1 MATRA
6 DGGDETRAASV
17 QTLLDS
23 PVRREI
29 VDLLANL
36 PPESGDGG
44 ALPGLTASE
53 LAAKL
58 GLHVTTIRFHLDR
71 LVAGG
76 LVSSVLRAGQVGR
89 PRKVYRF
96 RPRTTAAT
104 GSGQAYRALA
114 ELLAES
120 WGSGGA
126 AESVSPEQA
135 GERWVLRHADL
146 LQGDV
151 LPAGTPGAWIG
162 KVGRTVDLLSR
173 WGYTPELRT
182 SDDGRTAELTL
193 LDCPFLPLA
202 ETNTDV
208 VCGVHRGLLRGAMKA
223 VGEPDT
229 EVSLH
234 PFVGPGRCLA
244 TLTRPHLPHPAELH
258 PAEPDPPSNLDE
270 ESTP

>member
-1 MATRA
+1 MATPVDA
-6 DGGDETRAASV
+6 GDKSRAASM
-17 QTLLDS
+17 QTLLGS

-36 PPESGDGG
+36 PADPVNGE
-44 ALPGLTASE
+44 ALAGYTASE
-53 LAAKL
+53 LAAEL

-71 LVAGG
+71 LVAGD
-76 LVSSVLRAGQVGR
+76 LVDSEFRTGQVGR

-96 RPRTTAAT
+96 RPRHVASA
-104 GSGQAYRALA
+104 GSDEAYRALA

-120 WGSGGA
+120 WSSGGA
-126 AESVSPEQA
+126 AEAVSPEQA

-146 LQGDV
+146 LRGDAT
-151 LPAGTPGAWIG
+151 PATTPGAWIG
-162 KVGRTVDLLSR
+162 KVGRTVDLLGR

-182 SDDGRTAELTL
+182 SDDGRIAELTL

-244 TLTRPHLPHPAELH
+244 TLTRTLPNQAEPHP
-258 PAEPDPPSNLDE
+258 PEPEPPSNLDE

>member
-6 DGGDETRAASV
+6 DGGDESRAASA
-17 QTLLDS
+17 QTVLDS
-23 PVRREI
+23 PARREI

-71 LVAGG
+71 LVASG
-76 LVSSVLRAGQVGR
+76 LVSSVLRAGRVGR
-89 PRKVYRF
+89 PRKVFRF
-96 RPRTTAAT
+96 RPRTPAAT

-126 AESVSPEQA
+126 EAVSPEQA
-135 GERWVLRHADL
+135 GERWVLRHADQL
-146 LQGDV
+146 RGDDP
-151 LPAGTPGAWIG
+151 PATTPGAWIG

-182 SDDGRTAELTL
+182 TDDGRIAELTL

-223 VGEPDT
+223 VGEPET

-244 TLTRPHLPHPAELH
+244 TLTRSPLPHPAEPH
-258 PAEPDPPSNLDE
+258 PPEPEPPSNLDE